1 MCTFNLCVVD
11 VAAVVFTLYNFKL
24 VDGISFSSLYRMSTL
39 SKSNHFTL
47 SPWLFTVK
55 EPKCAISVVLVN
67 YSYCELVTNVA

>member
-47 SPWLFTVK
+47 SPWLFTN
-55 EPKCAISVVLVN
+55 EPKCAISVVLLN